1 MPAVIRHEG
10 IFDHEAL
17 YKATKDFADA
27 YSYKYTEKDFTKRH
41 SPDGG
46 EYKIKFTLK
55 KNVDDYTRYTLEI
68 EIWVWKGVE
77 IIIEENGKQVKRTK
91 GAVDIIVDPK
101 YEKEYDCIEP
111 SYREVQRGK
120 KKTIFWDCATEKKY
134 NDYIKN
140 HIDVSFEVRDAEE
153 VKAKKKNTYQ
163 CSLKE
168 KVKGYI
174 EKDYEERWHWNP
186 FVFFIREVM
195 DRFGNRNAMDRCGN
209 EIKDE
214 SRNLINDLKAYLNV
228 QVQ

>member
-1 MPAVIRHEG
+1 MAKDYVADLSLGFDGVCCLDEFYRH
-10 IFDHEAL
+10 
-17 YKATKDFADA
+17 TK
-27 YSYKYTEKDFTKRH
+27 
-41 SPDGG
+41 
-46 EYKIKFTLK
+46 KFME
-55 KNVDDYTRYTLEI
+55 RQ
-68 EIWVWKGVE
+68 G
-77 IIIEENGKQVKRTK
+77 
-91 GAVDIIVDPK
+91 
-101 YEKEYDCIEP
+101 YDCSEP

-163 CSLKE
+163 CSLKV

>member
-27 YSYKYTEKDFTKRH
+27 YNYKYTEKDFTRKH

-101 YEKEYDCIEP
+101 YEKDY
-111 SYREVQRGK
+111 
-120 KKTIFWDCATEKKY
+120 EKM
-134 NDYIKN
+134 
-140 HIDVSFEVRDAEE
+140 FGPTRWPQF
-153 VKAKKKNTYQ
+153 AKKFA
-163 CSLKE
+163 
-168 KVKGYI
+168 
-174 EKDYEERWHWNP
+174 ERYFWKK
-186 FVFFIREVM
+186 RLDEVEDKM
-195 DRFGNRNAMDRCGN
+195 MM
-209 EIKDE
+209 EIA
-214 SRNLINDLKAYLNV
+214 DLKKRYKEVLGYPT
-228 QVQ
+228 